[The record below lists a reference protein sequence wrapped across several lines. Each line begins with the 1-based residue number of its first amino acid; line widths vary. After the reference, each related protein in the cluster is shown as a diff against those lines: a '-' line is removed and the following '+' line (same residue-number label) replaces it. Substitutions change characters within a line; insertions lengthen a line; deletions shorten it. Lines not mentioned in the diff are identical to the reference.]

1 MSNPTRHNVDWTAL
15 GLSRA
20 AADAGV
26 TLPLSYARAVA
37 ADGLA
42 RADAL
47 ALSRLGAGVVIHTAP
62 GERRLPI
69 VVGYADERGQWYR
82 DGRRHR
88 DQPDPDPSAA
98 TPAETTPREEVA
110 L

>member
-15 GLSRA
+15 GLRRA

-26 TLPLSYARAVA
+26 TLPLAYARAVA

-62 GERRLPI
+62 GERSLPI
-69 VVGYADERGQWYR
+69 MLG
-82 DGRRHR
+82 
-88 DQPDPDPSAA
+88 
-98 TPAETTPREEVA
+98 
-110 L
+110 

>member
-15 GLSRA
+15 GLRRA

-42 RADAL
+42 RAAAL

-62 GERRLPI
+62 GERHLPI
-69 VVGYADERGQWYR
+69 VIGYADERGQWYR

-88 DQPDPDPSAA
+88 DEPAPLPSGASP
-98 TPAETTPREEVA
+98 TETTPRQEVA

>member
-1 MSNPTRHNVDWTAL
+1 MSNPIRHNVDWTAL
-15 GLSRA
+15 GIRRA

-98 TPAETTPREEVA
+98 TPAEITPREEVA

>member
-15 GLSRA
+15 GLRRA

-42 RADAL
+42 SAEAL

-62 GERRLPI
+62 GERSLPI
-69 VVGYADERGQWYR
+69 MLGYADERGQWYR
-82 DGRRHR
+82 DGRRHCEEL
-88 DQPDPDPSAA
+88 DPVPSGASAA
-98 TPAETTPREEVA
+98 EVTRREEVA